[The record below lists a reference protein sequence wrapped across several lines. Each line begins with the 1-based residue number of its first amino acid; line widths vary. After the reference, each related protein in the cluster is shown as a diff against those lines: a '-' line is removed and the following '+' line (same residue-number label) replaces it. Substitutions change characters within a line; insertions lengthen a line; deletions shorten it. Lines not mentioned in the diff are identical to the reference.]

1 MQHKLSLHKQ
11 TTGQNWAKLFKMF
24 IYTSKIVPWDSQAN
38 ESNFEKI
45 DLWRI
50 SHANGNTKISSVET
64 LVAKEPVLVILRFW
78 H

>member
-1 MQHKLSLHKQ
+1 MQHNSYKQ
-11 TTGQNWAKLFKMF
+11 TTGQNRTKPFEMF
-24 IYTSKIVPWDSQAN
+24 IYTWKIVPWDSQAN

-64 LVAKEPVLVILRFW
+64 LVAKEPVLVILGFW